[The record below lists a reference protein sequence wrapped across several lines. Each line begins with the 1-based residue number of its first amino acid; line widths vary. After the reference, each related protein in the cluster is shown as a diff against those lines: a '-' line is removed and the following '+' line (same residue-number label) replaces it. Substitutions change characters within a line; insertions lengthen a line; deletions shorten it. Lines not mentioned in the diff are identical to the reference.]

1 MPTIIGLAAVARSGK
16 DTVASMLMEHPEV
29 ATYALADPLKAGC
42 QAIFGLSDAEAWSDE
57 AKEKTIDLWGLSP
70 RQLFQRAGT
79 EWLRDHNADHWLLRA
94 DRQLNQDRKS
104 VV

>member
-57 AKEKTIDLWGLSP
+57 AKEKTIDLWGSRLANSFSGRERNGLEIITQTTGSCAP
-70 RQLFQRAGT
+70 IA
-79 EWLRDHNADHWLLRA
+79 N
-94 DRQLNQDRKS
+94 
-104 VV
+104 

>member
-57 AKEKTIDLWGLSP
+57 AKEKPSICGALASPTLS
-70 RQLFQRAGT
+70 AGG
-79 EWLRDHNADHWLLRA
+79 NGMA
-94 DRQLNQDRKS
+94 
-104 VV
+104 